1 MKKFKLSWPIKITI
15 AAFFLSIVIGAFTN
29 TFVEEVNIF
38 AAFSILII
46 VILLGIV
53 FDIIGVSVTIA
64 DETPFH
70 SRLTRG
76 QYENREAI
84 KLIRNADKVSNLCN
98 DVIGDIA
105 GVISGG
111 LSAAIAVNVINTY
124 DTLNAAVVNLLLTAV
139 VAAATVGGKAAG
151 KNVSMKYSEK
161 IVLKVSVFISFFKK
175 IFSINKRK
183 KQ

>member
-1 MKKFKLSWPIKITI
+1 MRKIRLSWPIKITV
-15 AAFFLSIVIGAFTN
+15 AAFFLSVIIGAFTN
-29 TFVEEVNIF
+29 TFVEKVNIF
-38 AAFSILII
+38 AAFAILLV
-46 VILLGIV
+46 VILLGII

-76 QYENREAI
+76 QRENREAI
-84 KLIRNADKVSNLCN
+84 RLIRNADKVSNLCN

-111 LSAAIAVNVINTY
+111 LSAAIAVNVINSY
-124 DTLNAAVVNLLLTAV
+124 DTLNAAAVNLLLTAA

-161 IVLKVSVFISFFKK
+161 IVLKVSVIISFFKGLFK
-175 IFSINKRK
+175 LNKRK
-183 KQ
+183 K